1 MRFENN
7 QELYMIINNFAY
19 LSKEDKVLFYQLG
32 LHKYP
37 NTGIYRKNWEY
48 FIRYINHQTFLS
60 NSRNYASL
68 SIYKSSEDASLP

>member
-37 NTGIYRKNWEY
+37 NTGLFHPIYQSPNISVK
-48 FIRYINHQTFLS
+48 
-60 NSRNYASL
+60 
-68 SIYKSSEDASLP
+68 